1 MSEEHKEIPDNIP
14 PKALII
20 LCWFSLTGSGLGAI
34 SNILFYLFHN
44 EVIAVIESGVYKDLG
59 FDMAMISTVSK
70 SYFLFTGL
78 MQIVA
83 FTGVRQMMKLNK
95 TGFHLYAIA
104 QFLMLIIS
112 TIYIYRP
119 SGVFPMFDLMF
130 SGLFVLLYLRFKN
143 LMK

>member
-1 MSEEHKEIPDNIP
+1 MAEEKKEIPDNIP

-20 LCWFSLTGSGLGAI
+20 LCWLSLIGSGMGAI
-34 SNILFYLFHN
+34 SNVLFYLFHN

-59 FDMAMISTVSK
+59 LDMAMISSVSK

-78 MQIVA
+78 LQIVA
-83 FTGVRQMMKLNK
+83 FTGVRQMMSLKK
-95 TGFHLYAIA
+95 IGFHIYAIA

-143 LMK
+143 VMT